1 MEKKV
6 TKKVLNLLKSDTEYY
21 TGIGKQFLSNSDISI
36 LLKNPQLYGVP
47 QPDNKAF
54 IMGRY
59 FHCKMLEPE
68 KLGDYL
74 IANVSSR
81 NSKAYKEFCAE
92 HLIPYAMLKPEKEM
106 VDEWCDTMLSHLDF
120 YDLIQHP
127 DNQYEIPNVKNI
139 GDYDGGALWKGK
151 ADIVHKDY
159 VIDLKTSG
167 DITKFKN
174 SIYNYNYDSQGYIYR
189 ELFGKPILFLVIDK
203 STQVMGMYEL
213 SDESYERGKV
223 KVEQALEV
231 YKTFF
236 GEGRTKDIKLH
247 YLKATI

>member
-1 MEKKV
+1 MQSKV
-6 TKKVLNLLKSDTEYY
+6 TKKIVKLLKSDTEYY
-21 TGIGKQFLSNSDISI
+21 TGIGKQFLSNSDIGT
-36 LLKNPQLYGVP
+36 LLKNPQMYGVS
-47 QPDNKAF
+47 QPDNKNF

-68 KLGDYL
+68 KIGEYL

-81 NSKAYKEFCAE
+81 NSKAYKEFCADNMT
-92 HLIPYAMLKPEKEM
+92 PYAMLQPEKEQ
-106 VDEWCDTMLSHLDF
+106 VDMWCETMLSNLDF
-120 YDLIQHP
+120 YDLIQ
-127 DNQYEIPNVKNI
+127 DSSNEYEVPNVKNI
-139 GDYDGGALWKGK
+139 GEFDGGSLWKGK

-174 SIYNYNYDSQGYIYR
+174 SVYNYNYDSQGYIYR

-213 SDESYERGKV
+213 SDESYERGAY

-236 GEGRTKDIKLH
+236 SENKTKDVKLH
-247 YLKATI
+247 YLKALI

>member
-1 MEKKV
+1 MQNKV
-6 TKKVLNLLKSDTEYY
+6 TKKVVNLLKSDTEYY
-21 TGIGKQFLSNSDISI
+21 TGIGKQFLSNSDIGT
-36 LLKNPQLYGVP
+36 LLKNPKQYGVS
-47 QPDNKAF
+47 QPDNKNF

-68 KLGDYL
+68 KIGDYL

-81 NSKAYKEFCAE
+81 NSKAYKEFCADN
-92 HLIPYAMLKPEKEM
+92 LVQYAMLKPEKEQ
-106 VDEWCDTMLSHLDF
+106 VDMWCQTMLSHLDF
-120 YDLIQHP
+120 YELIQHSS
-127 DNQYEIPNVKNI
+127 NKYEVPNVKNI
-139 GDYDGGALWKGK
+139 GNFEGGSLWKGK

-167 DITKFKN
+167 DITKFKS

-203 STQVMGMYEL
+203 STQVMGMFEL
-213 SDESYERGKV
+213 SEESYERGAY

-231 YKTFF
+231 YKSFF
-236 GEGRTKDIKLH
+236 GENRTKDIKLH
-247 YLKATI
+247 YLKAII

>member
-47 QPDNKAF
+47 QPDNKTF

-92 HLIPYAMLKPEKEM
+92 HLIPYAMLQPEKEM
-106 VDEWCDTMLSHLDF
+106 VDKWCETMLGHLDF

-139 GDYDGGALWKGK
+139 GEHEGGALWKGK

>member
-6 TKKVLNLLKSDTEYY
+6 TKKVINLLKSDTEYY
-21 TGIGKQFLSNSDISI
+21 TGIGKQFLSNSDIGI
-36 LLKNPQLYGVP
+36 LLKNPQQYGIP
-47 QPDNKAF
+47 RPDNKNF

-59 FHCKMLEPE
+59 FHCKMLEPQ
-68 KLGDYL
+68 KLDEYL

-92 HLIPYAMLKPEKEM
+92 HLIPYAMLKPEQEM
-106 VDEWCDTMLSHLDF
+106 ADEWCETMLSNMDF
-120 YDLIQHP
+120 YDLIQ
-127 DNQYEIPNVKNI
+127 DSSNQYEVPNVKNI
-139 GDYDGGALWKGK
+139 GDYQGGALWKGK

-167 DITKFKN
+167 DILKFKN
-174 SIYNYNYDSQGYIYR
+174 SVYNYNYDSQGYIYR

-203 STQVMGMYEL
+203 STKVLGMYEL
-213 SDESYERGKV
+213 SEESYERGKY

-236 GEGRTKDIKLH
+236 GEDRTKDIELH
-247 YLKATI
+247 YLKGTI